1 MSESIDG
8 ENKKNNINNT
18 DNKTDFM
25 NISGNILTNIN
36 YKVTF
41 LLFIMGMLL
50 FSDVFIE
57 NVLTKF
63 KDTVDG
69 ECTTTKGTIIQLLL
83 LIISYIV
90 LDLLVKYKFL

>member
-8 ENKKNNINNT
+8 ENTKNKINNS

-41 LLFIMGMLL
+41 LLFIVGMIL
-50 FSDVFIE
+50 FSDVFME
-57 NVLTKF
+57 NVLIKF
-63 KDTVDG
+63 NDTVDG

>member
-1 MSESIDG
+1 MSESID
-8 ENKKNNINNT
+8 ESVKNKNDKDET
-18 DNKTDFM
+18 HTDFM
-25 NISGNILTNIN
+25 NVSGNILTSIN

-41 LLFIMGMLL
+41 LLFVVGMLL

-57 NVLTKF
+57 NVLIKF
-63 KDTVDG
+63 NDTVDG
-69 ECTTTKGTIIQLLL
+69 ECTTTKGTMIQLIL

>member
-1 MSESIDG
+1 
-8 ENKKNNINNT
+8 
-18 DNKTDFM
+18 
-25 NISGNILTNIN
+25 
-36 YKVTF
+36 
-41 LLFIMGMLL
+41 
-50 FSDVFIE
+50 
-57 NVLTKF
+57 LTKF

>member
-1 MSESIDG
+1 MSESIDESG
-8 ENKKNNINNT
+8 KNKNDKDET
-18 DNKTDFM
+18 HTDFM
-25 NISGNILTNIN
+25 NVSGNILTSIN

-41 LLFIMGMLL
+41 LLFVVGMLL

-57 NVLTKF
+57 NVLIKF
-63 KDTVDG
+63 NDTVDG
-69 ECTTTKGTIIQLLL
+69 ECTTTKGTMIQLIL